1 MKTFWHAG
9 LQGHL
14 VMQYGEEHHL
24 LPTFYE
30 ILTVHKNR
38 FLVYFRVASPHF
50 LYAAIAKASETL
62 EVIPFFQIIRLK
74 INKPPSKYLWF
85 LCKVFSN
92 RELLLQPLAL
102 PEKKSGGHLIF
113 QSQRSLSA
121 LFLKPLQV
129 FRHCHKKSCSKIY
142 LLLQLLCNE
151 MQIVSNDSLST
162 EDEKLLLF
170 ILRKH

>member
-1 MKTFWHAG
+1 MQTLWHAG
-9 LQGHL
+9 LQGCPAA
-14 VMQYGEEHHL
+14 QYGKEHHAL
-24 LPTFYE
+24 LTFYE
-30 ILTVHKNR
+30 ILTIHKNW
-38 FLVYFRVASPHF
+38 FLLYFRVASPHF
-50 LYAAIAKASETL
+50 LYTAIAKTSETL
-62 EVIPFFQIIRLK
+62 EVTPFFQIIPLK
-74 INKPPSKYLWF
+74 IDKPLSKCLWF

-113 QSQRSLSA
+113 QSQTSLSA

-142 LLLQLLCNE
+142 LLLQLLCYE

-170 ILRKH
+170 ILRKL

>member
-1 MKTFWHAG
+1 MKTSWHAG
-9 LQGHL
+9 LQDHL

-24 LPTFYE
+24 LLTFYA

-38 FLVYFRVASPHF
+38 FLVCFRVASPHF

-62 EVIPFFQIIRLK
+62 EVTSFFQTITLK
-74 INKPPSKYLWF
+74 INKSLSKYLWF

-102 PEKKSGGHLIF
+102 SEKKSGGHLIF

-129 FRHCHKKSCSKIY
+129 FRYCHKKSCSKIY

>member
-1 MKTFWHAG
+1 MERNTIYYLHF
-9 LQGHL
+9 
-14 VMQYGEEHHL
+14 M
-24 LPTFYE
+24 
-30 ILTVHKNR
+30 R
-38 FLVYFRVASPHF
+38 FL
-50 LYAAIAKASETL
+50 LYIRTDFWFTSEL
-62 EVIPFFQIIRLK
+62 HPLISSILPLQMLLRPIWHFFQIVTLK
-74 INKPPSKYLWF
+74 IDKPLSKCLWF

-102 PEKKSGGHLIF
+102 PGKKFGGHLIF

-142 LLLQLLCNE
+142 LLLQLVCNE

>member
-1 MKTFWHAG
+1 MKTFWHAD

-14 VMQYGEEHHL
+14 AAQYGEEHHL
-24 LPTFYE
+24 LLTFYE
-30 ILTVHKNR
+30 ILTLRTNR
-38 FLVYFRVASPHF
+38 FLVYFRIASPHF
-50 LYAAIAKASETL
+50 LYTAIAKASETL
-62 EVIPFFQIIRLK
+62 EVASFCQIVTLK
-74 INKPPSKYLWF
+74 IDKPLRKCLWF

-92 RELLLQPLAL
+92 REFLLQPLAL

-113 QSQRSLSA
+113 HSQRSLSA

-142 LLLQLLCNE
+142 LLLQLVCNE

-170 ILRKH
+170 ILRKR